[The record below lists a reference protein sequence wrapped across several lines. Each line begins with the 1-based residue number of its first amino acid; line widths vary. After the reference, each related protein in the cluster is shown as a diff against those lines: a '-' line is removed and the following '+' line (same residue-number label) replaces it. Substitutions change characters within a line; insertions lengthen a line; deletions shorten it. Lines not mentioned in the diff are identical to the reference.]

1 MANDNSDV
9 LDLPVRKFIQAVAAK
24 TPTPGGGSVAGV
36 VGALAVALGEM
47 ALVFTSGK
55 KKFARH
61 QEFYDHLAP
70 RLAKA
75 RAMFLDLVGDDMAA
89 YGLYQDAGR
98 RDEGPDKDE
107 AVQLALAAAIDVPR
121 EGTKLALAVL
131 EDFLALALADKCS
144 PYLISDLVAGAALA
158 VAMVRLSDYN
168 VRINVPNV
176 TDKAAAQEVRRSSAA
191 DVAHAE
197 ELFRRIE
204 QAAQPYMP

>member
-1 MANDNSDV
+1 MTDGNLDV
-9 LDLPVRKFIQAVAAK
+9 LDLSVKKFIQAVAAK

-47 ALVFTSGK
+47 SLVFTSGK
-55 KKFARH
+55 KKFAAH
-61 QEFYDHLAP
+61 QAFYDHLAP

-89 YGLYQDAGR
+89 YSLYQDAGR
-98 RDEGPDKDE
+98 RDEGPERDE

-121 EGTKLALAVL
+121 QGAKLALAVL
-131 EDFLALALADKCS
+131 EDFAALADKCS

-158 VAMVRLSDYN
+158 VAMARLCDYN

-176 TDKAAAQEVRRSSAA
+176 TDKAAAQDVRRSSAA

-197 ELFRRIE
+197 ELFRRID
-204 QAAQPYMP
+204 QAAQAYMP